1 MNALSSSSEDEDD
14 RDNKVLA
21 NVRKQRSAEKTP
33 STTSAETKSKSKSPA
48 PRTPKTAEKKKDEE
62 SSSAKATKKG
72 RQSLQPAAKTGRSPR
87 AAQHAKNTYLIA
99 CSGLVISSLEEKV
112 LLIAYYFIIDLDRT
126 NLIRVKIFIII
137 LMYLKILNND

>member
-48 PRTPKTAEKKKDEE
+48 PRTPKTEKKKEEE

-87 AAQHAKNTYLIA
+87 AAQSAKNTYLIA

-112 LLIAYYFIIDLDRT
+112 IIAYYLMIDLEILT
-126 NLIRVKIFIII
+126 NI
-137 LMYLKILNND
+137 LFDLTRFNSNY